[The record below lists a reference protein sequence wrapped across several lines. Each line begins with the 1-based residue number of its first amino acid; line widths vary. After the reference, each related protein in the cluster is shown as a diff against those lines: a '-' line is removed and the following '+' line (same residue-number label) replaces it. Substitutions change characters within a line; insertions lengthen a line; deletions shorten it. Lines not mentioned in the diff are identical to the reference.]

1 MADWMKLLSQTLLF
15 NVSEDGNTV
24 ALSTYSVKERKAV
37 EDVCC
42 RLSNP
47 SSFWEYTEDNFK
59 QNWFDF
65 YGDYDNSIEYIL
77 KESK

>member
-15 NVSEDGNTV
+15 KVSGDGDTI
-24 ALSTYSVKERKAV
+24 ALSKYSIKERKAV
-37 EDVCC
+37 DYVCS
-42 RLSNP
+42 RLSDP
-47 SSFWEYTEDNFK
+47 SSFWEYKEDNFK
-59 QNWFDF
+59 QDWFDY